1 MKTQQITYLN
11 GKVIL
16 PDDAFQEVTGAT
28 FLFDRPVET
37 KELVEAL
44 RIIGN
49 AKGYSVGWKSTL
61 YVKAKK
67 LEDMKVCN
75 CPLIKKLNK
84 LDKIKFICVGVYLGL
99 VFSTLT
105 TYFLQ

>member
-16 PDDAFQEVTGAT
+16 PDDAFQEITGAT
-28 FLFDRPVET
+28 FLFDSPIET

-49 AKGYSVGWKSTL
+49 KKGYSVGWESTL
-61 YVKAKK
+61 YAKAKTV
-67 LEDMKVCN
+67 EDMKVCN

-84 LDKIKFICVGVYLGL
+84 LDKIKFILLGVYIGL
-99 VFSTLT
+99 VISTII
-105 TYFLQ
+105 TYFF